1 MDDIFNKTA
10 LYRILQGRLR
20 YQCGDLVL
28 YIYEPTRDIIEES
41 LAVYDEAYRKAYFTG
56 VYIKSELVEVLVNND
71 LWSPFDDREA
81 DKIEKQIEELKVQA
95 FKAFFKKKELRVIKR
110 GLRQLEKELIKYRS
124 KKLCLDH
131 VSCEGVALLSQSI
144 WVIAQTTR
152 DVDGN
157 LYNWSDMSISSL
169 MRYCDSNQITTETFR
184 AIARSEPWRS
194 MWVNGKQQSNI
205 FGKPTC
211 DLSGDQMALCRYS
224 IMYDNV
230 YENTD
235 SPDDDVI
242 QDDDCLD
249 GWFIVQRRKYEI
261 EKTKRETEDLL
272 GNSKI
277 ANSQE
282 VFIMAPDQE
291 AANKLYDLNDPVARS
306 VVRSRQHQKDQHEGQ
321 LDFREFTDVKQD
333 IAMAQRQ
340 AYINK
345 AKGGR

>member
-1 MDDIFNKTA
+1 M
-10 LYRILQGRLR
+10 Y
-20 YQCGDLVL
+20 LV
-28 YIYEPTRDIIEES
+28 
-41 LAVYDEAYRKAYFTG
+41 
-56 VYIKSELVEVLVNND
+56 
-71 LWSPFDDREA
+71 
-81 DKIEKQIEELKVQA
+81 
-95 FKAFFKKKELRVIKR
+95 
-110 GLRQLEKELIKYRS
+110 
-124 KKLCLDH
+124 
-131 VSCEGVALLSQSI
+131 
-144 WVIAQTTR
+144 
-152 DVDGN
+152 
-157 LYNWSDMSISSL
+157 
-169 MRYCDSNQITTETFR
+169 
-184 AIARSEPWRS
+184 
-194 MWVNGKQQSNI
+194 
-205 FGKPTC
+205 
-211 DLSGDQMALCRYS
+211 

-249 GWFIVQRRKYEI
+249 GWFIVQRRKYET
-261 EKTKRETEDLL
+261 EKTRRETEDLL